1 MTQSEHDR
9 LLLSDTL
16 IPDLFISDYM
26 STLSTEA
33 IRAYLYISMVTGRGA
48 GVLDKDLA
56 LRLSLSEEKMSSAI
70 GELVFLGLVSRD
82 SKGRAYLLDIKAR
95 EVDAYIETCI
105 DREKRTEGLHEAPDI
120 PAENRQL
127 EDLTQSIAKTF
138 FHGSM
143 SQSWYRQ
150 IDVLLFEYHFEPD
163 VVYALIQ
170 DLSDKGKLN
179 IAYMKRVAE
188 TWFAHNIRSGK
199 DLSIYLESEK
209 FIRQTYKKVARK
221 LNIRNLTEY
230 DEEKIRAW
238 IEKFKYSFEVI
249 DYAMRRV
256 SEYITSPNISR
267 VNDQL
272 TTWFVSGVTNL
283 EEAKVFE
290 AERAK
295 LNLENYQASK
305 RRPKQESGG
314 EVQTKYS
321 ALEFESF
328 EDNPAQLMQKM
339 IRNSTMNSDTE
350 A

>member
-1 MTQSEHDR
+1 MTESEHDR

-33 IRAYLYISMVTGRGA
+33 IRAYLYICMVTGRGST
-48 GVLDKDLA
+48 VLDKELS
-56 LRLSLSEEKMSSAI
+56 LRLSLPEEKMSSAI

-95 EVDAYIETCI
+95 EVEAYVETCI
-105 DREKRTEGLHEAPDI
+105 ERAKRNEGQHEAPDF

-150 IDVLLFEYHFEPD
+150 IDVLLFEYHFEAD

-188 TWFAHNIRSGK
+188 TWFAYNIRSGK

-209 FIRQTYKKVARK
+209 FVRQTYKKVARK
-221 LNIRNLTEY
+221 LNIRNVTEY

-238 IEKFKYSFEVI
+238 IEKFKYSFELI

-267 VNDQL
+267 VNEQL
-272 TTWFVSGVTNL
+272 TTWFVSGVKNL
-283 EEAKVFE
+283 DEAKVFE

-295 LNLENYQASK
+295 TNLENYQASK
-305 RRPKQESGG
+305 RRSKTESQNKV
-314 EVQTKYS
+314 ENKYTD
-321 ALEFESF
+321 LEIESF
-328 EDNPAQLMQKM
+328 EDNPAQLLQLLKS
-339 IRNSTMNSDTE
+339 RDAKSSGAE

>member
-9 LLLSDTL
+9 LLLSDTP

-33 IRAYLYISMVTGRGA
+33 IRAYLYICMVTGRGA
-48 GVLDKDLA
+48 TVLDKDLS
-56 LRLSLSEEKMSSAI
+56 LRLSLPEDKMSSAI
-70 GELVFLGLVSRD
+70 GELIFLGLLSRD
-82 SKGRAYLLDIKAR
+82 SKGRAYPLDLKAR
-95 EVDAYIETCI
+95 EVDAYVDTCI
-105 DREKRTEGLHEAPDI
+105 ERAKRKDGQHEAPDI

-150 IDVLLFEYHFEPD
+150 IDVLLFEYHFGAD

-170 DLSDKGKLN
+170 DLADKGKLN
-179 IAYMKRVAE
+179 IAYMKKVAE
-188 TWFAHNIRSGK
+188 TWFAYNIRTGE
-199 DLSIYLESEK
+199 DLSTYLESEK
-209 FIRQTYKKVARK
+209 VIRQTYKKVARK
-221 LNIRNLTEY
+221 LNIRNVTEY

-238 IEKFKYSFEVI
+238 IEKYKYPFEVI

-256 SEYITSPNISR
+256 SEYITSPSISR
-267 VNDQL
+267 VNEQL
-272 TTWFVSGVTNL
+272 TTWFVSGVKNI

-295 LNLENYQASK
+295 TNLENYQANK
-305 RRPKQESGG
+305 RKPKQETGRVL
-314 EVQTKYS
+314 ETKYT
-321 ALEFESF
+321 ALEVESF

-339 IRNSTMNSDTE
+339 IDQNNKNESLE